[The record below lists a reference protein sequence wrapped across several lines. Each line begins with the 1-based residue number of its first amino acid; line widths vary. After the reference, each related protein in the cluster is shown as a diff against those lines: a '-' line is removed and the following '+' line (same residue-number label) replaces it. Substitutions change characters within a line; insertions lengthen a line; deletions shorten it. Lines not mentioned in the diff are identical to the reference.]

1 MSITT
6 ILQLFQGSS
15 AEIGHSHGVSKS
27 GSTAMRRDPIL
38 MAPSLKIISYEKKV
52 ILSLP
57 ETNACAS
64 DPPLDENDASKSI
77 SPLSFLLSIERVPE
91 KRTLA
96 FYMTVNHSLPL
107 SFSHV
112 LSLPLYLSFHFYL

>member
-27 GSTAMRRDPIL
+27 GSTAMRQDLIL
-38 MAPSLKIISYEKKV
+38 MPPSLKIISYEKKA
-52 ILSLP
+52 IFSLP
-57 ETNACAS
+57 ETNARAS

-77 SPLSFLLSIERVPE
+77 SPLSFLLSIERVPA

-107 SFSHV
+107 SFSLV